1 MVHNWEPPP
10 TKSGCP
16 SATQCLPPL
25 QCPSL
30 LAVSLPSPAFI
41 SAPIHNRHAT
51 QAISPAS
58 VPPESRSLAPPGLT
72 SLPSDE
78 EQFSLST
85 CDDTPLDVPIGV
97 PRLPLFAEHKCAN
110 PRSSSAILAQ
120 FFSWDSW
127 SKTSKTA
134 QTTLALKWP
143 CWILA
148 YMSLSFILQWLVLS
162 GSVC

>member
-58 VPPESRSLAPPGLT
+58 VSPESPSLAPPGWRGAILFVHVWRHSPWCPYWRT
-72 SLPSDE
+72 PS
-78 EQFSLST
+78 
-85 CDDTPLDVPIGV
+85 I
-97 PRLPLFAEHKCAN
+97 PLFAEHQCAN
-110 PRSSSAILAQ
+110 PRSSPAILPQ

>member
-16 SATQCLPPL
+16 SATQCLPLL

-30 LAVSLPSPAFI
+30 LAVSLPSPAFNL
-41 SAPIHNRHAT
+41 SARPSIIVMLLRLYLQPQYLQSH
-51 QAISPAS
+51 
-58 VPPESRSLAPPGLT
+58 
-72 SLPSDE
+72 LPSRRQADE

-85 CDDTPLDVPIGV
+85 CDDTPLDAPIGV
-97 PRLPLFAEHKCAN
+97 PCLPLFAEHQCAN
-110 PRSSSAILAQ
+110 PRSSPAILPQ

-148 YMSLSFILQWLVLS
+148 YMSLSFILQRLVLS
-162 GSVC
+162 GSVW

>member
-1 MVHNWEPPP
+1 MLRSASLCYSVPI
-10 TKSGCP
+10 SSQFLCP
-16 SATQCLPPL
+16 RPPL
-25 QCPSL
+25 L
-30 LAVSLPSPAFI
+30 F

-58 VPPESRSLAPPGLT
+58 VPPESPSPVPPELT

-78 EQFSLST
+78 EQFPLST
-85 CDDTPLDVPIGV
+85 CDDTPLDAPIGV
-97 PRLPLFAEHKCAN
+97 PPLPLFAQDQGAN
-110 PRSSSAILAQ
+110 PRSNPAILSH

-134 QTTLALKWP
+134 QTTFLLKWP

-148 YMSLSFILQWLVLS
+148 YMSLISFILQWLVLS